1 MPEQTKRCCNFIN
14 EDGSYGS
21 CEYNDGGLFCQAP
34 NCKRPV
40 ITSTLCGARPSGCP
54 FYDDWNR
61 KTTDKEEESCGG

>member
-1 MPEQTKRCCNFIN
+1 MNHQNKRCCNFIN

-40 ITSTLCGARPSGCP
+40 ITSTLCGARPAGCP
-54 FYDDWNR
+54 FYDEWNR
-61 KTTDKEEESCGG
+61 ETADEKVDK